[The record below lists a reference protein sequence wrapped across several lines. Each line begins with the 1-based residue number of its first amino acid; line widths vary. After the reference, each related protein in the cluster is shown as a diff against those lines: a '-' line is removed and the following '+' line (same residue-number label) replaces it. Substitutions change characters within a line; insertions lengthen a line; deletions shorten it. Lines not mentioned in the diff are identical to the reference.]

1 MKFRIMILFLMVIV
15 LAGCS
20 QSPEPVAQV
29 ELPAATPLPADTATP
44 TPLPSAT
51 PLPTNTP
58 EPTATFTPTATPVP
72 ETISAENVSR
82 LQLVRRYG
90 SGQMIQTAWSPD
102 GSQVY
107 VLTSIHLRA
116 YDPQTGDL
124 AWEVE
129 TGSPQ
134 KQMVVSADGKTIRTI
149 SADGMVLLWEV
160 GSQQPPKTLLAP
172 QERIELST
180 LSLSGDRAVLINFDK
195 KSTVW
200 DVNTGKELA
209 SNDGASVP
217 MGIIGAL
224 VSSGDSVFWTNGFGS
239 GQSQQIQAW
248 EIATGKFLR
257 GMKGSS
263 QLYVTQLA
271 VSPDGSVIAGISRLA
286 VTSQPSY
293 ELLVWDVETGN
304 LLQKINFSDDIHTF
318 AFVPGQ
324 RKAYLAIDN
333 GTIVP
338 VDLETGK
345 PGGGFGRSKT
355 AVISMAVSADGAKLS
370 AAGADGIVRVF
381 DLANNDLIHEIEMDV
396 SLSVA
401 PYETSGENYILR
413 YDLYNGIGTDQD
425 GKSIAVLS
433 HDRMKI
439 DLIDPAT
446 LKIKKSTNFT
456 MLPLDTIAMSQDGK
470 VLAAADSAN
479 QIILYH
485 ASSGGIKN
493 IIRAEQVYRIHTLGF
508 SPDGSQ
514 IASLSGG
521 HLGELYVYDT
531 ETGQRLF
538 TLSGGNTFSYS
549 PDGKQIVSDNIDFGI
564 YLWDAVTGKKMASPA
579 ADWIYDLAYAPD
591 GNTVAVAGVE
601 IHQQIKNR
609 DNVITLFDPNTYTAL
624 PLKMT
629 GHPVVI
635 SKLRYSPDGSLLAS
649 LDRHGNLRLWD
660 AATGELLKDIRETV
674 PAPVQM
680 LFMPDGRTLIVG
692 GGDGTLLF
700 FEVR

>member
-1 MKFRIMILFLMVIV
+1 MKSKITILILVVIL

-20 QSPEPVAQV
+20 QPAEPIAQV
-29 ELPAATPLPADTATP
+29 QPPTTTPLPASTATP
-44 TPLPSAT
+44 TPAPSAT
-51 PLPTNTP
+51 PLPSNTP

-72 ETISAENVSR
+72 EGITVENAAR

-90 SGQMIQTAWSPD
+90 SGQMIQTSWSPD
-102 GSQVY
+102 ASQVF

-116 YDPQTGDL
+116 YDAETAEL

-134 KQMVVSADGKTIRTI
+134 NQMVVAADGKTIRTI
-149 SADGMVLLWEV
+149 SADGMVSLWEV
-160 GSQQPPKTLLAP
+160 GSQDQPKTLLAP

-195 KSTVW
+195 KSSVW
-200 DVNTGKELA
+200 DVNTGQELS

-224 VSSGDSVFWTNGFGS
+224 VSSGDSIFWTNGFGS
-239 GQSQQIQAW
+239 GQTQQIQGW

-263 QLYVTQLA
+263 QLYVTELA
-271 VSPDGSVIAGISRLA
+271 VSLDGNEIAGISRLA

-293 ELLVWDVETGN
+293 ELLVWDVQTGN
-304 LLQKINFSDDIHTF
+304 LLQKINFGDDIQTF

-324 RKAYLAIDN
+324 RKAYLASEN
-333 GTIVP
+333 GTIIP
-338 VDLETGK
+338 VDLADGK
-345 PGGGFGRSKT
+345 HGSGFGRGKT
-355 AVISMAVSADGAKLS
+355 TVISMAVTAGGEKLAVAGSDGS
-370 AAGADGIVRVF
+370 VRIF
-381 DLANNDLIHEIEMDV
+381 DLANNTLLHEIDMDV

-401 PYETSGENYILR
+401 PYETSGNNYILR
-413 YDLYNGIGTDQD
+413 YDLYNGIGTDKD

-433 HDRMKI
+433 HDRMRI
-439 DLIDPAT
+439 DLIDPSS
-446 LKIKKSTNFT
+446 LKIKKSTNLA
-456 MLPLDTIAMSQDGK
+456 MLPLDTVTMSADGK
-470 VLAAADSAN
+470 LLAAADSAN
-479 QIILYH
+479 QIILFH

-531 ETGQRLF
+531 DTGERLF
-538 TLSGGNTFSYS
+538 TLSGGNTFSYA
-549 PDGKQIVSDNIDFGI
+549 PDGRQIVSDNLDFGI
-564 YLWDAVTGKKMASPA
+564 YVWDAITGKKLASPA
-579 ADWIYDLAYAPD
+579 ADWIHDLAYSPD
-591 GNTVAVAGVE
+591 GSTVAVAGVE

-609 DNVITLFDPNTYTAL
+609 DNIITLFDPKTYTTL
-624 PLKMT
+624 PVKMT
-629 GHPVVI
+629 GHPVI
-635 SKLRYSPDGSLLAS
+635 ITKLRYSPDGSLLAS
-649 LDRHGNLRLWD
+649 LDRHGNLRLWN
-660 AATGELLKDIRETV
+660 AATGELLKEIRETV
-674 PAPVQM
+674 SAPVQM

-692 GGDGTLLF
+692 GGDGSLLF

>member
-1 MKFRIMILFLMVIV
+1 MKIKITILILVVFI

-20 QSPEPVAQV
+20 QAPEPVAQV
-29 ELPAATPLPADTATP
+29 EPYTATPLPASTATP
-44 TPLPSAT
+44 TQLPSAT

-72 ETISAENVSR
+72 ETISVQNAGR

-102 GSQVY
+102 ANQVF

-116 YDPQTGDL
+116 YNPETGDL
-124 AWEVE
+124 QWEVE
-129 TGSPQ
+129 TGAPQ

-160 GSQQPPKTLLAP
+160 GSQQLPKTLLAP
-172 QERIELST
+172 QERIERCT

-200 DVNTGKELA
+200 NVNTSQELA

-224 VSSGDSVFWTNGFGS
+224 ISSSDSVFWTNGFGS
-239 GQSQQIQAW
+239 GHTQQIQAW

-263 QLYVTQLA
+263 QLYVTELA
-271 VSPDGSVIAGISRLA
+271 VSPGGNEIAGISRLA

-293 ELLVWDVETGN
+293 ELLVWDIETGN
-304 LLQKINFSDDIHTF
+304 LLQKINFRDDIHTF

-324 RKAYLAIDN
+324 RKVYLAIDN

-370 AAGADGIVRVF
+370 AAGADGIVRIF
-381 DLANNDLIHEIEMDV
+381 DLSKNDLMHEIKMDV

-401 PYETSGENYILR
+401 PYETSGDNYILR
-413 YDLYNGIGTDQD
+413 YDLYNGIGTDKD

-439 DLIDPAT
+439 DLIDPSS
-446 LKIKKSTNFT
+446 LKIKRSTNIA
-456 MLPLDTIAMSQDGK
+456 MLPLDTVAMSQDGK

-531 ETGQRLF
+531 ATGKRLF
-538 TLSGGNTFSYS
+538 TLSGGNTFSYA

-564 YLWDAVTGKKMASPA
+564 YAWDAVTGKKLASPA
-579 ADWIYDLAYAPD
+579 ADWIYDLSYAPD
-591 GNTVAVAGVE
+591 GNTVAVAGIE

-609 DNVITLFDPNTYTAL
+609 DNVITLFDPKTYTSL
-624 PLKMT
+624 PLKMI
-629 GHPVVI
+629 GHPVI
-635 SKLRYSPDGSLLAS
+635 ITKLRYSPDGSVLAS
-649 LDRHGNLRLWD
+649 VDRHGNLRLWD